1 MMRVAV
7 KYCSDGNATM
17 VFGVVSQ
24 QNNLNEGQ
32 LESIFVVDL
41 EAMISRLAGCCVR
54 LVGPNGFRVMTVI

>member
-41 EAMISRLAGCCVR
+41 EAHDW
-54 LVGPNGFRVMTVI
+54 LVAA